1 MVQISPIISNNQ
13 AWRRHLAI
21 ADLKTSK
28 SSCKFSRLIL
38 APDSLELEG
47 TDPRSVIIPVLP
59 GLKALT
65 VKDVTDGEDWLEEL
79 LSSSEGNGPSARFPS
94 LQYLSLP
101 NTSLFTFPLPEDYT
115 PASLTHLDLSANVLN
130 ALPATLAQLP
140 QLQSLNIRTNL
151 LTSVRNAV
159 KLVPRVRALNLRD
172 NKIDCLAGLDALRD
186 LQRVDIRHNSI
197 HDVDELSR
205 LAQLPDLREVWA
217 QGNPFTAQD
226 DDSQWRVRV
235 FEAFVSEQGE
245 DVLARLSVDG
255 YLATWA
261 ERRAVMSGVKHRGRA
276 ARQRQEARPARKT
289 SVEGAQ
295 TPSSSRTSHDHST
308 QQPTAT
314 PSSRP
319 RRKQRIVDLG
329 ESSDGPDLPVIDIS
343 AAKGAE
349 GVKQAVEDA
358 LESPIATKVN
368 EERSASPVVNG
379 NFTAAERISPILP
392 VALSECDA
400 AEPQEDLRKRMEA
413 LRSEVGDSWLSVLAG
428 QARGSPSPAPTQSQA
443 EDARQVKTQ
452 PMPTM
457 GPAEGPVHV
466 VQVKRKT
473 VKGKST
479 GR

>member
-1 MVQISPIISNNQ
+1 
-13 AWRRHLAI
+13 
-21 ADLKTSK
+21 
-28 SSCKFSRLIL
+28 
-38 APDSLELEG
+38 
-47 TDPRSVIIPVLP
+47 
-59 GLKALT
+59 LT

-79 LSSSEGNGPSARFPS
+79 LSLSEGEGPSTRFPS

-245 DVLARLSVDG
+245 AVLARLSVDG

-261 ERRAVMSGVKHRGRA
+261 ERRAVMSGVRHRGRA

-289 SVEGAQ
+289 SVEDTQ

-329 ESSDGPDLPVIDIS
+329 ESSDGPDLPVLDVS
-343 AAKGAE
+343 AVKGVE
-349 GVKQAVEDA
+349 RVKRAVEDA
-358 LESPIATKVN
+358 LESPIAHTAN
-368 EERSASPVVNG
+368 EERSISSVTNG
-379 NFTAAERISPILP
+379 KPSTSEGTSLIPPI
-392 VALSECDA
+392 ALLEGDA

-428 QARGSPSPAPTQSQA
+428 QARGSPSPAPSQSHEA
-443 EDARQVKTQ
+443 DVRKVITK
-452 PMPTM
+452 PTPEAD
-457 GPAEGPVHV
+457 PAEEPVQV
-466 VQVKRKT
+466 VQDKRKAA
-473 VKGKST
+473 KGKSKI
-479 GR
+479 R

>member
-1 MVQISPIISNNQ
+1 M
-13 AWRRHLAI
+13 H
-21 ADLKTSK
+21 DLEREVMSAKPSHEYGSAGHPCICSMLTPG
-28 SSCKFSRLIL
+28 I
-38 APDSLELEG
+38 DSLELEG
-47 TDPRSVIIPVLP
+47 TDPRAVIIPVVP

-65 VKDVTDGEDWLEEL
+65 VRDVTDGEDWLEEM
-79 LSSSEGNGPSARFPS
+79 LSASELDGPPSPRFPS

-140 QLQSLNIRTNL
+140 QLQSLNIHTNL

-159 KLVPRVRALNLRD
+159 KLVPRVRALNLRE
-172 NKIDCLAGLDALRD
+172 NKIDCLAGLDALRE

-217 QGNPFTAQD
+217 QGNPFTAHD

-261 ERRAVMSGVKHRGRA
+261 ERRAVMGSVKQRGRA
-276 ARQRQEARPARKT
+276 GRDRQDKARPARKT
-289 SVEGAQ
+289 SVEE
-295 TPSSSRTSHDHST
+295 TRIPSSSRTSHDHT
-308 QQPTAT
+308 THQPTAT
-314 PSSRP
+314 PSSKP

-329 ESSDGPDLPVIDIS
+329 DSSDGPDLLVVDTS
-343 AAKGAE
+343 GVKGVE
-349 GVKQAVEDA
+349 GVKRAVEDA
-358 LESPIATKVN
+358 LESPIAPKVD
-368 EERSASPVVNG
+368 EERARSPVLNG
-379 NFTAAERISPILP
+379 KSSVTQGISPIPPITLP
-392 VALSECDA
+392 DA
-400 AEPQEDLRKRMEA
+400 NDAEPKEDLRKRMEA

-428 QARGSPSPAPTQSQA
+428 QARGSPSPVPTQSQTADVRKGNA
-443 EDARQVKTQ
+443 E
-452 PMPTM
+452 PTRVVEHSE
-457 GPAEGPVHV
+457 AVQV

-473 VKGKST
+473 AKGKSKI
-479 GR
+479 R

>member
-1 MVQISPIISNNQ
+1 MNGF
-13 AWRRHLAI
+13 AGHLCI
-21 ADLKTSK
+21 YSMLTPG
-28 SSCKFSRLIL
+28 I
-38 APDSLELEG
+38 DSLELEG
-47 TDPRSVIIPVLP
+47 TDPRAVIIPVIP

-65 VKDVTDGEDWLEEL
+65 VRDVTDGEDWLEEL
-79 LSSSEGNGPSARFPS
+79 LSASEPDGPPSARFPS

-115 PASLTHLDLSANVLN
+115 PASVTHLDLSANVLN

-159 KLVPRVRALNLRD
+159 KLVPHVRALNLRE
-172 NKIDCLAGLDALRD
+172 NKIDCLAGLDALRE

-261 ERRAVMSGVKHRGRA
+261 ERRAVMGSVKQRGRA
-276 ARQRQEARPARKT
+276 GRERQDKARPARKT
-289 SVEGAQ
+289 SVEETR
-295 TPSSSRTSHDHST
+295 TPSSSRTSHDYTTH
-308 QQPTAT
+308 QATAT
-314 PSSRP
+314 PSSKP

-329 ESSDGPDLPVIDIS
+329 ESPDGPNLLVVDTSGV
-343 AAKGAE
+343 KGVE

-358 LESPIATKVN
+358 LESPIAPKVDAAGAPTPVSN
-368 EERSASPVVNG
+368 GKSTTTER
-379 NFTAAERISPILP
+379 TSPIP
-392 VALSECDA
+392 PIASHDTDV

-428 QARGSPSPAPTQSQA
+428 QARGSPSPVPTQSQLA
-443 EDARQVKTQ
+443 NAPKGNAKSTLGVEQ
-452 PMPTM
+452 P
-457 GPAEGPVHV
+457 EEVQV

-473 VKGKST
+473 AKGKMKNS
-479 GR
+479 

>member
-1 MVQISPIISNNQ
+1 M
-13 AWRRHLAI
+13 
-21 ADLKTSK
+21 
-28 SSCKFSRLIL
+28 
-38 APDSLELEG
+38 
-47 TDPRSVIIPVLP
+47 IIPVLP

-79 LSSSEGNGPSARFPS
+79 LSVPEANGSSARFPS

-159 KLVPRVRALNLRD
+159 KLVPRIRALNLRE

-235 FEAFVSEQGE
+235 FEAFVTEQGE

-261 ERRAVMSGVKHRGRA
+261 ERRTVMGSVKQRGRA
-276 ARQRQEARPARKT
+276 GRARQDKAQSATKT
-289 SVEGAQ
+289 SVEGTQ
-295 TPSSSRTSHDHST
+295 SPSSSRISHDHST

-329 ESSDGPDLPVIDIS
+329 ESSDGPDVPSIDTS
-343 AAKGAE
+343 GVKGVE
-349 GVKQAVEDA
+349 GVKRAVEDA
-358 LESPIATKVN
+358 LESPIAPKVN
-368 EERSASPVVNG
+368 EERSTIPVTNG
-379 NFTAAERISPILP
+379 KSSITEETTVQPST
-392 VALSECDA
+392 ALSEEDVA
-400 AEPQEDLRKRMEA
+400 DPQEDLRKRMEA

-428 QARGSPSPAPTQSQA
+428 QARGSPSPMPTQSQSIGK
-443 EDARQVKTQ
+443 ARKGEGHSAPVKDL
-452 PMPTM
+452 
-457 GPAEGPVHV
+457 AEGPVQV
-466 VQVKRKT
+466 IRVKRKT
-473 VKGKST
+473 VKGK
-479 GR
+479 GKVK